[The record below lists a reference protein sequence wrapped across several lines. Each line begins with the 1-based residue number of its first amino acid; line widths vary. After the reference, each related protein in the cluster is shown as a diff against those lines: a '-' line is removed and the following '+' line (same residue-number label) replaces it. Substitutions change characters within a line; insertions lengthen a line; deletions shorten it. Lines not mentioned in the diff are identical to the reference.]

1 LYINPILS
9 GAITLAGAD
18 ILTIFGTT
26 SITATFLDPL
36 EMFVDNGIV
45 GFAPV
50 GFPDIWEYIAQGTE
64 LDTYALSYLNPILGV
79 VILAGDFNL
88 DIGTLT
94 LVAAGGPVDEAN
106 PVGDI
111 TFAAPEPMTML
122 LLGLGLVGLAGIRR
136 KRS

>member
-1 LYINPILS
+1 
-9 GAITLAGAD
+9 LAGAD
-18 ILTIFGTT
+18 IFNIFGTT
-26 SITATFLDPL
+26 SVTGTFLDAL
-36 EMFVDNGIV
+36 EIFTDAGVL
-45 GFAPV
+45 GFGNAQPPV
-50 GFPDIWEYIAQGTE
+50 GSGTLLWLYLAQGTE

-122 LLGLGLVGLAGIRR
+122 LLGLGLIGLAGIRR